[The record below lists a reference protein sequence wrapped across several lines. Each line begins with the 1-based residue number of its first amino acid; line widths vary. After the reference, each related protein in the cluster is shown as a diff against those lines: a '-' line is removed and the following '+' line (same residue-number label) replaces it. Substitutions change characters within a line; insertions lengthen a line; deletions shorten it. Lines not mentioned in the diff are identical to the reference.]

1 MSWLT
6 SLAQCTTIILRII
19 GVLVLKFYPPSL
31 IFFALINGFA
41 SVIGN
46 FVLISVLIREV
57 KIRFKNG
64 NFQINESDVN
74 KDVYTLY
81 IDDFNKAHTRRYL
94 LLRITRK

>member
-1 MSWLT
+1 MPFYKNYKILPERERFILEYFIGFIFGFLMSW
-6 SLAQCTTIILRII
+6 
-19 GVLVLKFYPPSL
+19 GV
-31 IFFALINGFA
+31 
-41 SVIGN
+41 
-46 FVLISVLIREV
+46 V